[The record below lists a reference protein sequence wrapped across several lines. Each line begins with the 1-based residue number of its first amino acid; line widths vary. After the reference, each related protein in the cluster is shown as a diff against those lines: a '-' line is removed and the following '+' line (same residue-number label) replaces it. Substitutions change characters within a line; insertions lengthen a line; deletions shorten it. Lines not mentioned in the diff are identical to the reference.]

1 MTDAALGATLEAFA
15 GGEAREIPFWQ
26 MATLDQSD
34 LTPRVEALA
43 ARIGGSVFVGE
54 SVIGAGS
61 LPGVAIPTPQIALE
75 GQDHLHGELLAAA
88 QPILSR
94 RQGSDLVIDIRAV
107 VPEDDDV
114 IADMVAM
121 CR

>member
-1 MTDAALGATLEAFA
+1 VT
-15 GGEAREIPFWQ
+15 
-26 MATLDQSD
+26 
-34 LTPRVEALA
+34 
-43 ARIGGSVFVGE
+43 
-54 SVIGAGS
+54 
-61 LPGVAIPTPQIALE
+61 IPTPQIALE
-75 GQDHLHGELLAAA
+75 GQDHLHGELLATA